1 MPIFLADFTKQNNM
15 TENKMTDLLLKLAD
29 LGVTGI
35 KILYS
40 GGGDDGEIDDVLYT
54 TTKDVTFY
62 DINTLVDY
70 QENTLYLTNLDH
82 ELKDEITEFANEK
95 ILNGIEDWWNND
107 GGYGV
112 MLIKIPSGQYQ
123 INNTIYVTDTEEF
136 EHDGNLID
144 QSLN

>member
-35 KILYS
+35 KIFYS
-40 GGGDDGEIDDVLYT
+40 GGGDSGDIDDVLYT

-112 MLIKIPSGQYQ
+112 MLIKIPSGQYE

-136 EHDGNLID
+136 QHDGNLID